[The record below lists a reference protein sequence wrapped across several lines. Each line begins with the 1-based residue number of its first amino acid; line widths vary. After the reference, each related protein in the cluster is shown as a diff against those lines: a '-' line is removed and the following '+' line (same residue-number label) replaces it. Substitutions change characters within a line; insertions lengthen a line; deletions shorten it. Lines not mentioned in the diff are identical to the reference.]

1 MNQIVEYIAKVLVNN
16 PDDIE
21 VVLEDNEG
29 IVEIKLYVHP
39 DDMGKV
45 IGKQG
50 KIANSIR
57 SILKAA
63 AIKEQKKVNLVIE
76 TKDEQN

>member
-1 MNQIVEYIAKVLVNN
+1 MDQIVEYIAKVLVNN
-16 PDDIE
+16 PEDVE
-21 VVLEDNEG
+21 VSLEDNDG
-29 IVEIKLYVHP
+29 IVDIKLLVHP

-63 AIKEQKKVNLVIE
+63 AIKEEKKVNLVIDS
-76 TKDEQN
+76 KDEQN

>member
-1 MNQIVEYIAKVLVNN
+1 MKEIVEYIAKALVNN
-16 PDDIE
+16 PDDVLVE
-21 VVLEDNEG
+21 VESNDG
-29 IVEIKLYVHP
+29 IVNIKLNVNP

-57 SILKAA
+57 SILKAC
-63 AIKEQKKVNLVIE
+63 AIKKEKKVNLYIDS
-76 TKDEQN
+76 KDSE

>member
-1 MNQIVEYIAKVLVNN
+1 MKEIVEYIAKALVNN
-16 PDDIE
+16 PDDVLVE
-21 VVLEDNEG
+21 VESNDG
-29 IVEIKLYVHP
+29 IVNIKLNVNP

-57 SILKAA
+57 
-63 AIKEQKKVNLVIE
+63 
-76 TKDEQN
+76 